1 MKRKIAANYIFLPG
15 FRLVKNGYVVWEDGQ
30 GVEVV
35 DTGGQIRE
43 IQGLEF
49 YGGMIVPDFICEYTG
64 SWQVGE
70 DLLALLEKIYSEA
83 PGKKYRLAVIE
94 GADLRTLKWKEG
106 GKVGLL

>member
-49 YGGMIVPDFICEYTG
+49 YGGMIVPDFIHEYTG
-64 SWQVGE
+64 SWPAGK
-70 DLLALLEKIYSEA
+70 DLLALLEKIYSEV